1 MIACGAALSGQPL
14 QPPSQRDAGVSE
26 PVALALLAVIG
37 LMAFTTE
44 GAMGFGGTVIAVS
57 LGAQLFAIDALL
69 PAFVPINMVL
79 SAYLLAA
86 GWRDIAWA
94 TLVRTVAPPVVVG
107 VIAGLAL
114 FHVAASIWLQLGF
127 AVFVA
132 VLAVVQLRR
141 LAHSEMATT
150 TIAAPTRWGFLLTGG
165 LIHGL
170 FATGGPM
177 IVYVVGRVIDDKRAF
192 RASLA
197 VLWFALN
204 CALIANYLS
213 ADKYTAQTWHLG
225 LTLAASLLPGAWLG
239 EQLHRRL
246 DPTRF
251 ARGVW
256 WLLLVASMVLAL
268 RSTLKL
274 FS

>member
-1 MIACGAALSGQPL
+1 MALLGPARRA
-14 QPPSQRDAGVSE
+14 PSLRDHVVSE

-37 LMAFTTE
+37 LLAFTTE

-69 PAFVPINMVL
+69 PAFVPINMAL

-94 TLVRTVAPPVVVG
+94 TLLRTVAPPVVVG

-114 FHVAASIWLQLGF
+114 FHIAASVWLQLGF

-141 LAHSEMATT
+141 LAHSVMPVGVIAT
-150 TIAAPTRWGFLLTGG
+150 PTRWGFLLTGG

-177 IVYVVGRVIDDKRAF
+177 IVYVVGRVIPDKRAF

-204 CALIANYLS
+204 CALVANYLS
-213 ADKYTAQTWHLG
+213 AHKYTAQTWQLG
-225 LTLAASLLPGAWLG
+225 ATLAAAMLPGTWLG
-239 EQLHRRL
+239 ELVHRRL
-246 DPTRF
+246 DGQRF
-251 ARGVW
+251 ARMVW
-256 WLLLVASMVLAL
+256 WLLLVASLVLAV
-268 RSTLKL
+268 RSTFKL
-274 FS
+274 GS